1 MHPTDQ
7 MSLQRKD
14 YIIIIIIITKE
25 MFKMYFWD
33 VYNNKNN
40 KLYNSQIIKS
50 SDPLFFLATKGQKI
64 GIKTCR

>member
-40 KLYNSQIIKS
+40 KLYNSKIIKS
-50 SDPLFFLATKGQKI
+50 SDPLLATKGQKI